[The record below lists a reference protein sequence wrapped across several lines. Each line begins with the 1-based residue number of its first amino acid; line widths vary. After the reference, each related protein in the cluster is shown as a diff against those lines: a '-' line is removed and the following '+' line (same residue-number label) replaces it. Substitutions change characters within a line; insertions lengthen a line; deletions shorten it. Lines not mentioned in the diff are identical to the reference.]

1 MKKHDIIENITID
14 KVGYEGIGLAKFH
27 DGKKLIIKGGALPG
41 MLCDLKVV
49 KNYKDYA
56 QCHIVHIHSFPP
68 DYELSNIK
76 CPHYIYNQNAV
87 AECKSGCGG
96 CKWQIASYDQ
106 QLDLKHQIV
115 VDSFRHYPHEIAV
128 RPVLASP
135 EIWGYRNKIEY
146 SFGKFIKGRGEE
158 KQILSDRSL
167 GFHRQWMFGKI
178 VDIDQCFLVDMKVNK
193 VYNHIKDI
201 LKNSEIPVYDQM
213 MHTGA
218 LRHLMVRQA
227 KNTNQLMVILSVHS
241 NCHNYDGRVGI
252 MESFKT
258 DGFLQEH
265 VSTFILITN
274 DGLADTVATRESTF
288 EIIWGEG
295 KINETLKIADYDL
308 QFDISPLSF
317 FQTNTKGA
325 ELLYTTAI
333 KLSREALKN
342 ASPNTILDLYCGT
355 GTIGL
360 SFLKSGIGK
369 ELIGIEEIV
378 SAITD
383 AKKNAIANDIPS
395 GTHFFA
401 GKAEKILQIKKS
413 EKNILSSEFVVQDA
427 LENFSGK
434 ISDLQLVIVDPPRSG
449 LHEDVVNFLWELK
462 NYNPSLKICYISC
475 NPVTLARDMK
485 LLDTSYQADYIQPV
499 DMFPHTHHIENIVI
513 LH

>member
-1 MKKHDIIENITID
+1 MKKNDIIENVTID

-27 DGKKLIIKGGALPG
+27 DGKKLIIKGWALPG
-41 MLCDLKVV
+41 MLCDLRVV

-56 QCHIVHIHSFPP
+56 QCHILHIHKFPS
-68 DYELSNIK
+68 DYKLSNIK
-76 CPHYIYNQNAV
+76 CPHYIYNKTQIT
-87 AECKSGCGG
+87 ECKSGCGG
-96 CKWQIASYDQ
+96 CKWQIAGYDQ

-115 VDSFRHYPHEIAV
+115 ADSFRHYPHEIPI
-128 RPVLASP
+128 RPVLPSP

-158 KQILSDRSL
+158 KEILSDRSL
-167 GFHRQWMFGKI
+167 WFHRQWMFGKI

-193 VYNHIKDI
+193 IFNHINDI
-201 LKNSEIPVYDQM
+201 LKNSGVPVYDQM

-227 KNTNQLMVILSVHS
+227 KNTNQMMVILSVHS

-252 MESFKT
+252 IDSFKE
-258 DGFLQEH
+258 DKFMKEN

-288 EIIWGEG
+288 EIIWWEG
-295 KINETLKIADYDL
+295 KINETLRISDYDL

-317 FQTNTKGA
+317 FQTNTKWA

-333 KLSREALKN
+333 ELSREALKN
-342 ASPNTILDLYCGT
+342 DTTNTILDLYCGT

-369 ELIGIEEIV
+369 ELIGIEEV
-378 SAITD
+378 ASAIAD
-383 AKKNAIANDIPS
+383 AKKNAHANRITT

-401 GKAEKILQIKKS
+401 GRAEKVLQINKS
-413 EKNILSSEFVVQDA
+413 EKNIQSSEFVVQDGV
-427 LENFSGK
+427 ETFSGV

-449 LHEDVVNFLWELK
+449 LHEDVVNFLLELK
-462 NYNPSLKICYISC
+462 TYNPSLKICYISC
-475 NPVTLARDMK
+475 NPVTLARDMN
-485 LLDTSYQADYIQPV
+485 LLNTSYKADYIQPV
-499 DMFPHTHHIENIVI
+499 DMFPHTHHIENIVV
-513 LH
+513 LY